1 MRKWSEK
8 LAPLLLVFGG
18 AAIALGLFF
27 AFTSRPHLQS
37 SPGGD
42 MFFVL
47 GTILW
52 IWALLGS
59 IQEIKMAGRILLKL
73 VRGG

>member
-8 LAPLLLVFGG
+8 LAPLLLIFGG
-18 AAIALGLFF
+18 AAIALGLLF
-27 AFTSRPHLQS
+27 AFIGRSHLQNS
-37 SPGGD
+37 SGAN

-59 IQEIKMAGRILLKL
+59 IQEIRMASRILWKL
-73 VRGG
+73 VRGR